1 MAPTGR
7 RSRRRRSLVPGFLL
21 SVLYLAAAAVVP
33 HAPHGRLLMDGLI
46 PQPPYRWVHPPAG
59 QGGDN
64 EQPQPYSA
72 ALSLTAA
79 GSAPAEF
86 ATDDL
91 QATLTLP
98 ANVVPPRAAET
109 KVRVTLTPLD
119 PVTLAPA
126 PSGRRFDSNAYRL
139 EAVYDASSAPVQLTG
154 AITVVLRYA
163 VHATTIL
170 RLDRAGDKPAW
181 ARLPTTVYT
190 GSQEA
195 LAHSDQLGVFVVSN
209 P

>member
-1 MAPTGR
+1 
-7 RSRRRRSLVPGFLL
+7 VPGFLL
-21 SVLYLAAAAVVP
+21 SVLYVAVAAFVP
-33 HAPHGRLLMDGLI
+33 HAPHGRLLMDGLV

-59 QGGDN
+59 QAGDN
-64 EQPQPYSA
+64 KPPQPYSA
-72 ALSLTAA
+72 VLSLTTA

-98 ANVVPPRAAET
+98 ASVVPPRAGET

-119 PVTLAPA
+119 PATLAPA

-139 EAVYDASSAPVQLTG
+139 EAVYDSSGAPVQLTG
-154 AITVVLRYA
+154 PVTVVLRYA

-170 RLDRAGDKPAW
+170 RLDRADDKPAW
-181 ARLPTTVYT
+181 VRLPTTVYT

-195 LAHSDQLGVFVVSN
+195 LAHSDRLGVFVVSN